1 MLVMPPSVRTRTAVI
16 TRIEALARHAQNI
29 EAACRGDALKV
40 KARDVQE
47 SLREARSW
55 LEGDRS
61 PQPVLVTHVARMVDD
76 ASRQLYALLRQM
88 D

>member
-1 MLVMPPSVRTRTAVI
+1 MLVMASSVRTRTAVI
-16 TRIEALARHAQNI
+16 TRIEALARHAHSI
-29 EAACRGDALKV
+29 EAACQRDALKL

-55 LEGDRS
+55 LEGDRR

-76 ASRQLYALLRQM
+76 ASQQLYALLRQIE
-88 D
+88 